1 MLKKVA
7 IVLLIATIIIF
18 LNSGVF
24 NEIKYIIEDKILNEE
39 NEDIKKIEDEDTKIE
54 NFYNISIG
62 DSKDSVFNK
71 IGSPSR
77 IDASEYSFNWYVYNQ
92 YEGKFAMVGID
103 NNSVVALFSNSIN
116 SCEMENIKLD
126 DNKANINNNYQ
137 PLEYR
142 LKGNTRYIIDSNGE
156 YDIIKVNNKYIT
168 VFYDV
173 IAGNKVCSYQIIN
186 QETEDNMKDV
196 YAVKSEELRK
206 SFELQMIDLI
216 NSTRTKYKLGTL
228 KFSEQATESSRK
240 HSKDM
245 LEKNYFDHTSKENE
259 SPFDRMKKEG
269 ITYITAGEN
278 IASGQFSS
286 IFAHE
291 ALMNSPGHRK
301 NILGNYKYIGVGV
314 EFGGKYKIYY
324 TENFYS

>member
-24 NEIKYIIEDKILNEE
+24 NEIKYIIEDRILNEE
-39 NEDIKKIEDEDTKIE
+39 IEDINNSEEDTKIE

-71 IGSPSR
+71 IGNPSR
-77 IDASEYSFNWYVYNQ
+77 IDKSEYSFNWCVYNQ

-228 KFSEQATESSRK
+228 KFNEQATESSRK

-245 LEKNYFDHTSKENE
+245 L
-259 SPFDRMKKEG
+259 
-269 ITYITAGEN
+269 
-278 IASGQFSS
+278 
-286 IFAHE
+286 
-291 ALMNSPGHRK
+291 
-301 NILGNYKYIGVGV
+301 
-314 EFGGKYKIYY
+314 
-324 TENFYS
+324 